1 MSPIGRRVVGSAA
14 LLLAALLAAV
24 GLAGCAPARTIT
36 VLAAASLTES
46 FDEIATAYQRAH
58 PGVTV
63 RVSYGSSAT
72 LAAQVAAG
80 AQADVFASANEAT
93 MASLADAGLP
103 VEPSVLTTNRL
114 QIAVPPDNPG
124 RVEGLADFAREDL
137 RIALCAREVPCG
149 SAARTLLDAVGVEA
163 SVDTYEVDVKATLR
177 KVELGEADAALVYRT
192 DVTSAGDRVRGLPTE
207 GAEKVVNTYLITT
220 LPDPPA
226 GERAAE
232 FTAYVLSPAGQQVLA
247 RYGFGDG

>member
-1 MSPIGRRVVGSAA
+1 MGRGAA
-14 LLLAALLAAV
+14 GASLLLAAVLTVL
-24 GLAGCAPARTIT
+24 GLVGCAPARTVT
-36 VLAAASLTES
+36 VLAAASLTEA
-46 FDEIATAYQRAH
+46 FDELAATYQQEH
-58 PGVTV
+58 PGIAV

-72 LAAQVAAG
+72 LAAQVTAG
-80 AQADVFASANEAT
+80 ARADVFASANEAT
-93 MASLADAGLP
+93 MASLTEAGLP

-114 QIAVPPDNPG
+114 QIAVPPGNPG

-137 RIALCAREVPCG
+137 RIALCAKEVPCG
-149 SAARTLLDAVGVEA
+149 SAARTLLDEAGVEA

-192 DVTSAGDRVRGLPTE
+192 DVTSAGDRVRGLSTE
-207 GAEKVVNTYLITT
+207 GADRVGNTYLVTT

-226 GERAAE
+226 GDRAAE
-232 FTAYVLSPAGQQVLA
+232 FVAHVLSPAGHQVLA